1 MILYSQVLD
10 NNEKETFKISFECN
24 QNKVDTRMIFHALQQ
39 KTNVVVCSKDTN
51 VLVLMIFVY
60 ALDKIN
66 EKQVKKIK
74 SNKFVNIL
82 KIVEY
87 LGTGVATKLPKSM
100 QLQGV
105 IQLLFYMFL

>member
-1 MILYSQVLD
+1 MCIDVLMLRTAL
-10 NNEKETFKISFECN
+10 EMKEY
-24 QNKVDTRMIFHALQQ
+24 
-39 KTNVVVCSKDTN
+39 VVVCSKDAG

-60 ALDKIN
+60 ALNKIN

-105 IQLLFYMFL
+105 IQLLF